1 MTLDTI
7 IVLTLFLAYAIMV
20 GYFLSKYDVIIKKL
34 RFLLRPKE
42 SDMSYYNSP
51 IDYSIFDFNDTLGA
65 PEQAVEV
72 TLGVPDIRP
81 VPWQSRQINTDW
93 EMVSTPDNRL
103 FWVRQYEGKTELT
116 EIPNPERVGIDFP
129 KKITINA
136 VVESKFKFD
145 KIDLSG
151 L

>member
-42 SDMSYYNSP
+42 SDMSCYNSP
-51 IDYSIFDFNDTLGA
+51 IDYSIFDFNEARSA
-65 PEQAVEV
+65 PETAVKV
-72 TLGVPDIRP
+72 SLGVPDIRP
-81 VPWQSRQINTDW
+81 VPWQSRRDTDW
-93 EMVSTPDNRL
+93 EMVSTPDGRL
-103 FWVRQYEGKTELT
+103 FWVRQYEGKTEIT

-129 KKITINA
+129 KEIKINA